1 MMSAIQYSMR
11 AGVSMLLICLLAA
24 PPAWSQDPG
33 MLRLVVRDGEGAVN
47 NFRRK
52 IVSPVEVEV
61 RDERNRPVEGARV
74 RFTLPALGPGGRF
87 ADGSRTAELTT
98 DARGR
103 AGIASF
109 APNEQEG
116 RFSIVV
122 DAVSKGREASAVVS
136 QTNSRYVVPAPSS
149 RAMEL
154 TSTGR
159 RGSRTLAIVLGIGAA
174 AAAGGV
180 LAIRGGGGRAGSP
193 ASTAPVGISVGGISI
208 GGPQ

>member
-1 MMSAIQYSMR
+1 MMAIANRFRTSI
-11 AGVSMLLICLLAA
+11 SMLLVSLLAA
-24 PPAWSQDPG
+24 PLFGQDAG
-33 MLRLVVRDGEGAVN
+33 TLRLVVRDGDGAVN

-98 DARGR
+98 DPRGR
-103 AGIASF
+103 AGISSF
-109 APNEQEG
+109 VPNEQEG
-116 RFSIVV
+116 RFSVV
-122 DAVSKGREASAVVS
+122 IDAVSKGREASAVVS
-136 QTNSRYVVPAPSS
+136 QTNSRYVVPSPSS

-180 LAIRGGGGRAGSP
+180 LAIRGGGGRTPGAAATSP
-193 ASTAPVGISVGGISI
+193 VGVSVGGISVGG
-208 GGPQ
+208 PQ